1 MVIGAGKVNNGVMSF
16 FCADGTGFQ
25 SNVSS
30 KREMLSDKEVVR
42 YQASKHSDVSVPD
55 FMMKR
60 SEKRQ
65 HKSLN
70 DDLYAETTRRQVQLV
85 GQEQTKEESVMTR
98 VVRWFFS

>member
-1 MVIGAGKVNNGVMSF
+1 MVIGAGKVNNGVMTF

-42 YQASKHSDVSVPD
+42 YQANQNSDVNVPD

-65 HKSLN
+65 HKALS
-70 DDLYAETTRRQVQLV
+70 DDLYAETTRRQVQEF
-85 GQEQTKEESVMTR
+85 GQEPKQESVMTR